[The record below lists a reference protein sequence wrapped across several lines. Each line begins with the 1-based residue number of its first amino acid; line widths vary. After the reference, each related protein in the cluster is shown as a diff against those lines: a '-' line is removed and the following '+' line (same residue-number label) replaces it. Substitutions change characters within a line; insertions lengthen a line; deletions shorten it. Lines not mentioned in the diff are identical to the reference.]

1 MSNEITFSLVTPV
14 RQVVEETVTQ
24 VTLPAVEGE
33 MQALPEHTPY
43 VAKLTIGVL
52 TYSTGS
58 GVPHELAVTGGFAEV
73 LPDRVTVMVRAAEL
87 PHEIDPERAR
97 EARLRAEKR
106 LLHPESDTDIDR
118 ASAALARALTRLRVA
133 GRS

>member
-14 RQVVEETVTQ
+14 RQVVEATVTQ

-33 MQALPEHTPY
+33 MQALAEHTPY

-52 TYSTGS
+52 SYSSDS
-58 GVPHELAVTGGFAEV
+58 GVDHEVAVTGGFAEV
-73 LPDRVTVMVRAAEL
+73 LPNRVTVMVRSAEL

-106 LLHPESDTDIDR
+106 LLHPDSDTDIER

-133 GRS
+133 GHS

>member
-1 MSNEITFSLVTPV
+1 MSDEITFSLVTPV

-33 MQALPEHTPY
+33 MQALVEHTPY
-43 VAKLTIGVL
+43 VAKLSVGVL
-52 TYSTGS
+52 SYSTGT
-58 GVPHELAVTGGFAEV
+58 GQPHEVAVTGGFAEV

-97 EARLRAEKR
+97 EARTRAEKR
-106 LLHPESDTDIDR
+106 LLHPDSDTDVDR
-118 ASAALARALTRLRVA
+118 AGAALARALTRLRVA